1 MGKETLG
8 VCEGAGFKTWFL
20 GQGPGV
26 TGAHVTVTDGEALEH
41 LSGDIVDRCPENTPP
56 RD

>member
-1 MGKETLG
+1 M
-8 VCEGAGFKTWFL
+8 CEGAGFKTWFL

-26 TGAHVTVTDGEALEH
+26 IGAHVTVTDGEALEH